1 MLLRCLTCGSHF
13 CVTHFLDTIK
23 AMEDFVTRAL
33 FDDYHLFWFLIASL
47 FIVMAWSSGTPPR
60 PPREKKKK

>member
-1 MLLRCLTCGSHF
+1 ML
-13 CVTHFLDTIK
+13 HFLDTIK
-23 AMEDFVTRAL
+23 LMEDFATRVL

-47 FIVMAWSSGTPPR
+47 MVVMAWSSGTPPR